1 VADARL
7 DESSAQRPVLR
18 DGVGIERATGAA
30 ASGGR
35 IKFDLEVLPAGAAF
49 DLVLEM
55 EAGDGAAEALLAAVL
70 AEWQAGRG
78 AIGGRTARGMGALVL
93 EGLTAR
99 ACDLDTPAG
108 LDAFLRSD
116 DRWWQGRAAEAW
128 LGGALQQARST
139 VQPSGRAAKR
149 VDPAL
154 VARSWAAA
162 TMVLRAS
169 GPFLTN
175 DVALAAMHGFDHAP
189 LLQVYDERGEPV
201 LPGSALRGALRAQA
215 ERIARTITTL
225 DVAREK
231 PADDAAAREFGRRCP
246 ACDPLVGAEGP
257 LTSCSTLLEAM
268 EGTKKRRVIAEALA
282 DQHLCLACRLFGS
295 SWLGSRLRVQDGIY
309 LPPPEEEAEHARK
322 AQDFLAIDRF
332 TGGGRDGAK
341 FDAVVLWQ
349 PRFQVRLLLENP
361 QPWELGW
368 LALVLRDLHGGLLP
382 VGFGKS
388 KGFGTLAIDRLDL
401 GFGFLQGEDAAA
413 AGLPAAILELPGD
426 QSGVYQTRTL
436 SREGPALAELWS
448 LAGREWAG
456 SLVSEV
462 RRRPRSEE
470 LPLTRDTYFGSPDG
484 LPQLYPAEEEHHGRQ

>member
-1 VADARL
+1 
-7 DESSAQRPVLR
+7 
-18 DGVGIERATGAA
+18 
-30 ASGGR
+30 
-35 IKFDLEVLPAGAAF
+35 
-49 DLVLEM
+49 
-55 EAGDGAAEALLAAVL
+55 
-70 AEWQAGRG
+70 
-78 AIGGRTARGMGALVL
+78 
-93 EGLTAR
+93 
-99 ACDLDTPAG
+99 
-108 LDAFLRSD
+108 
-116 DRWWQGRAAEAW
+116 
-128 LGGALQQARST
+128 
-139 VQPSGRAAKR
+139 
-149 VDPAL
+149 
-154 VARSWAAA
+154 
-162 TMVLRAS
+162 
-169 GPFLTN
+169 
-175 DVALAAMHGFDHAP
+175 
-189 LLQVYDERGEPV
+189 
-201 LPGSALRGALRAQA
+201 LRAQA

-282 DQHLCLACRLFGS
+282 EQHLCLACRLFGS